1 MAEAS
6 RYRRIVVKAGTTLL
20 TGGKDRLDLEVM
32 ASLVGQAAR
41 LHQQGVQVAVVTSG
55 AVAAGRHLLN
65 SARGDR
71 DIAARQVLA
80 AVGQGRLM
88 GAYEQLFGQQG
99 ITVAQALITRR
110 DTMDR
115 IGYLN
120 IRNTLLALLERQV
133 VPIINENDVVA
144 VEELG
149 EGAVFGDN
157 DRLSALVAN
166 LVDADLLL
174 LLGDIPGLYS
184 ADPHLDPDARLIP
197 RVERVDAAIEAMA
210 RGPLNVESRGGMA
223 TKVEAAKLATASGV
237 AVVIADGRAPE
248 VVLRLAAGEPLGT
261 FFPPTSSKLESRQR
275 WMLSSLSRGELQ
287 IDAGAV
293 EALKTK
299 GGSLLPAGVRGVQG
313 VFQRGDVVAI
323 VDPQGQRVACGIAN
337 YRAEE
342 VEALKGAR
350 SDRIRALLGAYYG
363 DEVVHRDN
371 LVVL

>member
-32 ASLVGQAAR
+32 ASLVGQIAR
-41 LHQQGVQVAVVTSG
+41 LHQQGVQVALVTSG

-65 SARGDR
+65 SARGER

-88 GAYEQLFGQQG
+88 GAYEQLFGQHG

-110 DTMDR
+110 DTTDR

-120 IRNTLLALLERQV
+120 IRNTLLALLEREV

-166 LVDADLLL
+166 LVDADLLI
-174 LLGDIPGLYS
+174 LLGDIPGLHS

-197 RVERVDAAIEAMA
+197 RVERVDAAIEAIA
-210 RGPLNVESRGGMA
+210 RGPLSAESRGGMA
-223 TKVEAAKLATASGV
+223 TKIEAAKMATASGV
-237 AVVIADGRAPE
+237 AVVIADGRVPE
-248 VVLRLAAGEPLGT
+248 VVPRLAAGESLGT
-261 FFPPTSSKLESRQR
+261 FFAPISSKLESRQR
-275 WMLSSLSRGELQ
+275 WMLSSLSHGELQ

-293 EALKTK
+293 EALRKK
-299 GGSLLPAGVRGVQG
+299 GGSLLPAGVRGVRG
-313 VFQRGDVVAI
+313 AFQRGDIVAI

-337 YRAEE
+337 YGAEE
-342 VEALKGAR
+342 VKAIKGAR
-350 SDRIRALLGAYYG
+350 SDRIRELLGAYYG